1 MVRQYTGWR
10 RYDTEEEYQI
20 LKKLT
25 KLISLR
31 HNLFIPQMKIIKKER
46 INGKIK
52 KKHEIEIPVN
62 RVLKIESLDNQTKE
76 KLINLRNRIDLVK
89 LTKMIVYLKEK
100 LEKVYNE
107 KRRKQCLIKM

>member
-1 MVRQYTGWR
+1 M
-10 RYDTEEEYQI
+10 
-20 LKKLT
+20 
-25 KLISLR
+25 
-31 HNLFIPQMKIIKKER
+31 
-46 INGKIK
+46 
-52 KKHEIEIPVN
+52 
-62 RVLKIESLDNQTKE
+62 LKIESLDNQTKE

>member
-1 MVRQYTGWR
+1 
-10 RYDTEEEYQI
+10 
-20 LKKLT
+20 
-25 KLISLR
+25 
-31 HNLFIPQMKIIKKER
+31 MKIIKKER

-52 KKHEIEIPVN
+52 KKYEIEIPVN